1 MDYKSLV
8 IALAVSALP
17 MFAQAHS
24 SPDEDGVCYKF
35 SGDKVK
41 DTQSCII
48 SSDGIYTNIKMNNR
62 IYLFEGMYG
71 MDGECDYTYY
81 SGGSDSNLKPKP
93 AIAYTR
99 DGIFHKRISQE
110 EAAYADHLLY
120 CYKTPNRSLDICH
133 N

>member
-1 MDYKSLV
+1 MNYRALT
-8 IALAVSALP
+8 IALAISALP

-24 SPDEDGVCYKF
+24 SPDEVGVCYKF

-48 SSDGIYTNIKMNNR
+48 SSGGGAGGMYTNIKMNNR
-62 IYLFEGMYG
+62 SYPFEGMCG
-71 MDGECDYTYY
+71 MNSKCDY
-81 SGGSDSNLKPKP
+81 NLNGKS
-93 AIAYTR
+93 ITSYIR

-110 EAAYADHLLY
+110 EASTAEHLLY
-120 CYKTPNRSLDICH
+120 CFKNKNGSIDICH